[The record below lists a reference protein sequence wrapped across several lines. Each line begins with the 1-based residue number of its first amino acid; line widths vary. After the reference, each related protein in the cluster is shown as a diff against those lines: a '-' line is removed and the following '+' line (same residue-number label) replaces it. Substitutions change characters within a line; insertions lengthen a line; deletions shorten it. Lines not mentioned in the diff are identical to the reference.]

1 VIVAVAVKVIVPVAD
16 HVVVLDSVIAP
27 AIVKAPVDVK
37 VQVAPVVVKEAHEA
51 MPDKVTVGAP
61 ELPSIIAASFC
72 DGATTPPDP
81 PEELA
86 QLVLV
91 DASHVPLP
99 LTQYTV
105 LDGIIAKE
113 TAAQAIDELNVA
125 ALAVDVPAA
134 TCNSSAINKAL
145 CPALAIAFTLAVV
158 EAFAVH
164 VPTFE
169 EYTSTTKSLA

>member
-1 VIVAVAVKVIVPVAD
+1 VIVAVTVKVIDPVAD
-16 HVVVLDSVIAP
+16 QVVVLDSVIAP

-37 VQVAPVVVKEAHEA
+37 VQVAPVVVKEAHEET
-51 MPDKVTVGAP
+51 PDKVIVGDP

-105 LDGIIAKE
+105 LDGISAKE
-113 TAAQAIDELNVA
+113 TAAQAFDALSVA

-134 TCNSSAINKAL
+134 TCNSSAINKLLFPKLAAAL
-145 CPALAIAFTLAVV
+145 TLAVV
-158 EAFAVH
+158 DAFAVQ
-164 VPTFE
+164 V
-169 EYTSTTKSLA
+169 